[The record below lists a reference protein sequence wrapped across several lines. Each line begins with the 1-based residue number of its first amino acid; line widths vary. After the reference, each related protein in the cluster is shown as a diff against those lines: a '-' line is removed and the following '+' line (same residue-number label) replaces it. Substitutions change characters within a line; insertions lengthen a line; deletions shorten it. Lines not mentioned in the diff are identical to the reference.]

1 MTLAYQSLYDML
13 NTRRSWCDLP
23 EYVFEPKTDVP
34 FAWGSN
40 IDDTPFIIDTFHDVL
55 ANLRIRWSNIDVFE
69 VNRIHYQSWNDT
81 CLAQNPV
88 LIARFKDDPDA
99 AFHFKLWVT
108 SPSNEIMLMLRESMS
123 A

>member
-1 MTLAYQSLYDML
+1 MTLAYQSLYEMQ
-13 NTRRSWCDLP
+13 NMRRSWCDLP

-34 FAWGSN
+34 FTWGSD
-40 IDDTPFIIDTFHDVL
+40 IDGTPFTIYTLDDVL
-55 ANLRIRWSNIDVFE
+55 VNLRTRWRNIDVFE
-69 VNRIHYQSWNDT
+69 VNRILYQSWNDT

-99 AFHFKLWVT
+99 AFHFKLWVQ
-108 SPSNEIMLMLRESMS
+108 SPSNEVMLMLRESMS